1 VHDAL
6 LRKELAFGRK
16 FIPELV
22 RSLVKGFISIGLALL
37 GFGYWSLIIGQLAG
51 TAVSVI
57 SFWRVMPWRPR
68 FQFSWSMAPSLLNY
82 GSGILAVDALGML
95 MLNLD
100 YLLIGHYMTAA
111 ALGIYTIA
119 FRLPELLIKQ
129 FSGTI
134 AKVVFPAYAK
144 VRDDTAMLSRGFWQ
158 TMRYVSLITV
168 PLGLGLALTARPF
181 VLVFYSAKW
190 AEAAPVMA
198 AIALYTLLRSLTF
211 NAGDVYKA
219 QGRPG
224 LLTKL
229 SLVQAIVLLPAL
241 YWAVTGPASLT
252 AVAWVQTAVAFLG
265 TILNLVVAGRMLN
278 TSFRKMADAL
288 QPAAIGGAFLV
299 LAVIGALQL
308 TANMSPLVQL
318 LISIFSGGLTYLG
331 ALMLW
336 QRDVVMNVG
345 ITLRTALLRR

>member
-1 VHDAL
+1 
-6 LRKELAFGRK
+6 
-16 FIPELV
+16 
-22 RSLVKGFISIGLALL
+22 
-37 GFGYWSLIIGQLAG
+37 
-51 TAVSVI
+51 
-57 SFWRVMPWRPR
+57 
-68 FQFSWSMAPSLLNY
+68 
-82 GSGILAVDALGML
+82 
-95 MLNLD
+95 
-100 YLLIGHYMTAA
+100 
-111 ALGIYTIA
+111 
-119 FRLPELLIKQ
+119 
-129 FSGTI
+129 
-134 AKVVFPAYAK
+134 
-144 VRDDTAMLSRGFWQ
+144 
-158 TMRYVSLITV
+158 
-168 PLGLGLALTARPF
+168 